1 MPNSLAGLLSLFLLT
16 ALVGGFLADAEARRA
31 ARRRE
36 EPPPAKLPKR
46 RSVEER
52 RAALSRPPR
61 RVRTTAVRPRMPDI
75 DETNDDETDDSKTD
89 NAQTDAP
96 QEMPPAR
103 LTTQIVALVGI
114 LASGVAL
121 FLGCAAMSYVYDSV
135 VDGDRRSRP
144 VAGELFIAAL
154 ERGDAAEVTRLWR
167 GGAMPSY
174 DLTDCLDINRK
185 TKHARTSVRNPT
197 TIETRVDYETACA
210 AGPHQERLNRIYVEG
225 HATFVYYIGHTPR

>member
-46 RSVEER
+46 QSVEER

-61 RVRTTAVRPRMPDI
+61 RVRTPAVRPRMPDI
-75 DETNDDETDDSKTD
+75 DEKNDDETDDDQTD

-121 FLGCAAMSYVYDSV
+121 FLGCAALSCVYDSV
-135 VDGDRRSRP
+135 VDGDRRS
-144 VAGELFIAAL
+144 
-154 ERGDAAEVTRLWR
+154 
-167 GGAMPSY
+167 
-174 DLTDCLDINRK
+174 
-185 TKHARTSVRNPT
+185 
-197 TIETRVDYETACA
+197 
-210 AGPHQERLNRIYVEG
+210 
-225 HATFVYYIGHTPR
+225 